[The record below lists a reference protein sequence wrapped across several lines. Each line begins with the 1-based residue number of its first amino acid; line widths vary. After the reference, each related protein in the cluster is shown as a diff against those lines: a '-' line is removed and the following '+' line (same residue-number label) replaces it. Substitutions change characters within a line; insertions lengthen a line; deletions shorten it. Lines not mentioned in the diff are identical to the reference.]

1 MSSLPARA
9 GTAGAAQRVYEALL
23 ARVGE
28 ANPRPRIEPVRRLAE
43 LAGSPQLSYPV
54 IQVAGTNG
62 KTSTSR
68 AIESLLRAHG
78 LRTGLFTSPH
88 LVDFTE
94 RFQLDGSPI
103 DPAALAEAW
112 AELEHPLAIVDAELE
127 AAGHGKITFFEALAV
142 LAFAA
147 FADAPV
153 EVAVVEVGMGGE
165 WDATNIVDAQVA
177 VFTPIGLD
185 HVEHLGPDT
194 QTIAHTKS
202 LIIKA
207 GSTAVTA
214 EQDVDALGE
223 LADTAAKFGAR
234 LYVQGRD
241 FTLAEDR
248 LAVGGRQVEVVGITG
263 NAYDPAFVPLY
274 GQHQAE
280 NVTLAIAA
288 VEAFFGGERP
298 IPEEVLDEGLGQLTS
313 PGRLQLIGNDPIVY
327 VDAAHN
333 PHGAEALVRA
343 VTESFAFEELALVTG
358 VLEEKDAHGLLQTL
372 APIAHQVFVTAVD
385 SPRSLPAEEL
395 ASIAESAIPDTPI
408 EALPTLPLA
417 LERARSWASGSD
429 GRAVLVVGSVLL
441 AGEAITQSRTEQW
454 ASDASS
460 GSKRGAGTLGTQAS
474 GIDEFGAQNGDIV

>member
-1 MSSLPARA
+1 MSQ
-9 GTAGAAQRVYEALL
+9 GTSERVYEALL
-23 ARVGE
+23 TRVGE

-54 IQVAGTNG
+54 IQIAGTNG

-94 RFQLDGSPI
+94 RFQIDGQPI
-103 DPAALAEAW
+103 AEAALAEAW
-112 AELEHPLAIVDAELE
+112 DELQLPLQLVDAELTE
-127 AAGHGKITFFEALAV
+127 AGHGRITFFEALAV
-142 LAFAA
+142 LAFVA

-153 EVAVVEVGMGGE
+153 EVAVIEVGMGGE
-165 WDATNIVDAQVA
+165 WDATNIADAQVA

-185 HVEHLGPDT
+185 HTEHLGPDT

-202 LIIKA
+202 LIMKP
-207 GSTAVTA
+207 GSVAVTA

-223 LADTAAKFGAR
+223 LIDTAAGLGVR
-234 LYVQGRD
+234 LYAQGTD
-241 FTLAEDR
+241 FRLAEDR
-248 LAVGGRQVEVVGITG
+248 LAVGGRQVDIVGITG
-263 NAYDPAFVPLY
+263 HAYDPAFVPLY

-313 PGRLQLIGNDPIVY
+313 PGRLQLIGTDPIVY
-327 VDAAHN
+327 IDAAHN

-372 APIAHQVFVTAVD
+372 APIAHQVFVTPVD

-395 ASIAESAIPDTPI
+395 ASIAESAIPDTPV
-408 EALPTLPLA
+408 EALASLPLA
-417 LERARSWASGSD
+417 LERARSWAGESNS
-429 GRAVLVVGSVLL
+429 RAVLVVGSVLL
-441 AGEAITQSRTEQW
+441 AGEAIRHSRSEKW
-454 ASDASS
+454 
-460 GSKRGAGTLGTQAS
+460 GTA
-474 GIDEFGAQNGDIV
+474 